1 MKDLDVFRA
10 ALTRGKAIPAWQLAY
25 LLARLSPPSPT
36 HDPPITIPTDERPP
50 LVIAALR
57 WVSERAAEEPCSD
70 EDEGRRQRD
79 WVEYFVRPEVA
90 LSMLDEA
97 SQEANV
103 WLAMPHVRVIDA
115 AVLVA
120 RDVPQAGIHYAEE
133 LTPAQLAA
141 GRLIQEETGVAMP
154 SRWMPPDGTEAW
166 ITSSQLLRLLKLT
179 KVPVEP
185 IQPSRPRV
193 EPRFEAIREAAK
205 KLDIDLQFLKPQ
217 EVGRPGEKATIKKA
231 ALADQASAFG
241 VGNQAEAF
249 DRAWVSMKKDGQI
262 KHRP

>member
-120 RDVPQAGIHYAEE
+120 RDVPQA
-133 LTPAQLAA
+133 PALLHTMQSSLQPWRGTVLACIA
-141 GRLIQEETGVAMP
+141 P
-154 SRWMPPDGTEAW
+154 H
-166 ITSSQLLRLLKLT
+166 
-179 KVPVEP
+179 
-185 IQPSRPRV
+185 
-193 EPRFEAIREAAK
+193 
-205 KLDIDLQFLKPQ
+205 
-217 EVGRPGEKATIKKA
+217 
-231 ALADQASAFG
+231 ASAPKG
-241 VGNQAEAF
+241 
-249 DRAWVSMKKDGQI
+249 RRKPRL
-262 KHRP
+262 RPAVAAQFWTAAAASPVMH